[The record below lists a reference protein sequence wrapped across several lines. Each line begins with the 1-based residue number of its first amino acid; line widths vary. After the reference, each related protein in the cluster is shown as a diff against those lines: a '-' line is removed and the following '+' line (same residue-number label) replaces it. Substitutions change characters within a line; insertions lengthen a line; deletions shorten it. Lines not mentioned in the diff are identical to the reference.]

1 MRFARHAT
9 AAALAAALGFG
20 AAGASAENMTISA
33 EQARFYFGGLYPNY
47 SLFLKGV
54 PDTLEDAWVDTARYA
69 VLDVHGG
76 PEEGQSVIMILHV
89 SSDASPQPEWC
100 VSEGA
105 GEFGGHGPT
114 CINTDDPKSMNQLR
128 FKVRAQYADAAAEL
142 PAEFQDRVWA
152 EYPELP
158 GRRESEV
165 FGPVDLHIVMD

>member
-1 MRFARHAT
+1 M
-9 AAALAAALGFG
+9 
-20 AAGASAENMTISA
+20 
-33 EQARFYFGGLYPNY
+33 
-47 SLFLKGV
+47 
-54 PDTLEDAWVDTARYA
+54 
-69 VLDVHGG
+69 LDVHGG

-105 GEFGGHGPT
+105 GEFGGPWPDLHQHRRPEVDEPAPVQGPGS
-114 CINTDDPKSMNQLR
+114 IR
-128 FKVRAQYADAAAEL
+128 RRGGGA